1 MKAIVGFFV
10 AVIAVAALSSF
21 CTLRW
26 VAAQPSPLSTDA
38 HEWLHAE
45 LNLTPEQRKAIEPI
59 ETRFA
64 AREKQMK
71 AQMRDANHALA
82 VAIGRGKAYSPEV
95 SAAVEKIHHIM
106 GELQK
111 ASIEHVF
118 EMREVLTPEQ
128 ADKLL
133 NLAQR
138 ALDQEP

>member
-1 MKAIVGFFV
+1 MKPIVGFFV

-45 LNLTPEQRKAIEPI
+45 LDLTPEQRKAIEPI
-59 ETRFA
+59 ELRFA
-64 AREKQMK
+64 AKERLMNQ
-71 AQMRDANHALA
+71 QMREANHELAL
-82 VAIGRGKAYSPEV
+82 AIGRGKAYSPEV
-95 SAAVEKIHHIM
+95 ASAVEKIHHIM

-118 EMREVLTPEQ
+118 EMRQVLTPKQ
-128 ADKLL
+128 GDKLL
-133 NLAQR
+133 SLAQR